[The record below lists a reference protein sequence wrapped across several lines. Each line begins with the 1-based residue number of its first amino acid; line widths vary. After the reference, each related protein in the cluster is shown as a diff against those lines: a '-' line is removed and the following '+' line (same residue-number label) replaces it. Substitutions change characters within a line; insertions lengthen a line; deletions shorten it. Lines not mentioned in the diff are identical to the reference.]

1 MTHKVN
7 PHGLRVGII
16 RNWESRWDGS
26 IDSSCILNTGNIKNL
41 EICSSMSIF
50 SRKKEDIL
58 NIVEKVKKR

>member
-50 SRKKEDIL
+50 SRKKKIF
-58 NIVEKVKKR
+58 